1 MDRLLNGLAYL
12 AAIVGVLYA
21 LFSYARFPENEDA
34 RRPLVSYAEQ
44 APDVHAPP
52 VDLSEPAFTIQIPKK
67 EASIGTAFAISG
79 GWWLT
84 ARHVADGCDAIDAR
98 RALG

>member
-34 RRPLVSYAEQ
+34 RRPPVSYAEQ
-44 APDVHAPP
+44 PPDVHSPP

-67 EASIGTAFAISG
+67 EASIGTAFAIGG
-79 GWWLT
+79 GWWPT
-84 ARHVADGCDAIDAR
+84 
-98 RALG
+98 